1 MKIIAIGKIKKRF
14 VNDGIQFYQKQ
25 ISKLEIIEL
34 KQSNPVEEGKLIL
47 KTLKADDYV
56 IALDVNSKT
65 IDSLEF
71 AAILEQVKNQTSQI
85 IFLVGGSEGF
95 SNEVLKRANLKIS
108 FSKMT
113 VPHELFR
120 LFLVEQ
126 IYRAEA
132 INNNLP
138 YHK

>member
-113 VPHELFR
+113 FPHELFR